1 MGNQYHNLAESAFTQ
16 DWTDTALI
24 ATDDDWSSVPSIIGY
39 RGDNLTSATAVD
51 PQTVVADGTSTP
63 VDVNANETNPNTFTT
78 GGVAEF
84 ELSNPVVA
92 LNGSG
97 TADAPFL
104 LIHLNTV
111 GVTNINVS
119 YKLRDLDGSIDN
131 AIQPIAL
138 QYRVGTSGNFINI
151 PAAFVPDASTGPS
164 EATLVT
170 TVNAVLPTAAENQS
184 QVQLR
189 IITTNAVGNDEWI
202 GIDDINI
209 SSTPSAFP
217 NVQITEYMYSGS
229 NDEFIEFTNLGNSPV
244 DMTGWSF
251 DDDSRTPGTVD
262 LSAFGIVQPGESVIL
277 AESADAAFRTAWGLS
292 NSVKVIGGLT
302 SNLGREDEINLFDNN
317 SQLVDRLTYGD
328 ERFPGTIRTQ
338 NISAWTEVENL
349 TPAEIN
355 AEWQFSVVGDGQNS
369 YTSTGGDV
377 GNPGVYFTGST
388 PIPGVIITQS
398 DGSTDIAEGG
408 ATDSYTVVLRQQPSA
423 DVTITI
429 DADSQ
434 LTTSPTTLIFTAQN
448 WNVGQTVTVAAVDD
462 TAFEGNHTGAIAH
475 VASSTDPNYN
485 NITIASVTANITDND
500 SPDSSAFTI
509 QITEYIYSGSNG
521 EFIEFTNLSSNS
533 IDLTGWSFD
542 DDSRIPGTVDLSAF
556 GIVQAGESII
566 LTETDAATFRTAWG
580 LSDAVKI
587 IGGLT
592 TNLGRED
599 EINLFDN
606 NSQLVDRLT
615 YGDERFPGTI
625 RTQNASAWTETEN
638 LAATEITAAWQ
649 LSVVGDGQNSFTSTG
664 GDIGNPGVYITG
676 STPTAGVIITQSDG
690 STDIAEGGATDIY
703 TIVLKSQPSANVIIN
718 ITPDSQATTSVTALT
733 FTPDNWNVA
742 QTVTVTAVDD
752 AVIESNHS
760 SIITHTATSTDASY
774 NGINI
779 PTVTAN
785 ITDNDFG
792 SLKKIGGISG
802 NGAEITAYDAV
813 TQRLFVVDGTANVQI
828 LNFSDPTNLTVFSV
842 IDLSAYGISANSV
855 AVKNGLVAIAI
866 EAANGVDPGKVVFYD
881 TAGTLL
887 GDVTVGVLPDMVTF
901 SPDGTKVLTANEGQ
915 RSGNADPI
923 GSVSIIDV
931 SQGVAAAT
939 VATASF
945 TSFDGQE
952 DALRNQGVR
961 ISPDKSFSLDAEP
974 EYITFSQDG
983 TEAWV
988 TLQENNAVAVV
999 DVATATVSQILPL
1012 GVVDH
1017 SLPGNE
1023 FDASDRDGGI
1033 NIRNWPVYGLFMP
1046 DAIAS
1051 FSANGRTYYV
1061 TANEGDTR
1069 DDDARV
1075 SELTLDSS
1083 KFPDA
1088 ATLQQP
1094 NNLGR
1099 LVVSTIDGD
1108 TDNDGDYDQLFVYGT
1123 RSFTIWD
1130 DQGKLVYDSGAAFE
1144 KITAQQVPSLFNSD
1158 GEVANSFDTRSDNK
1172 GPEPE
1177 GVTVGVINNRTYAFV
1192 GLERVGGVMIYE
1204 VTNPEKPQFI
1214 EYSPSQPGDLA
1225 PEGLVFIAANDSP
1238 NGKNLLVVSNEI
1250 SKTLTVY
1257 EVNLPTRISDIQ
1269 GAAHR
1274 SPLEGQQVTDVGG
1287 IVTAVRANGFYLQ
1300 DSNPDGNDATSEAIF
1315 VFTGSAPTVV
1325 VGDSVQV
1332 SGTVTEFRPG
1342 NNANNLSITQITS
1355 PTIVKLSSG
1364 NALPS
1369 ATILGDGGRT
1379 IPNQVI
1385 NNDAVGGNVE
1395 NPGTLFDPA
1404 EDGIDFYESLEGM
1417 LVQVNNPV
1425 AVSPTNSFGEIWV
1438 LADNGANATGR
1449 TPRGGIVISPDDFN
1463 PERIQI
1469 DDVLLTSR
1477 SPDVNVGATFDTI
1490 TGVVSYDFNN
1500 YEVLATSLTVTSP
1513 GSLSREVTD
1522 LIATTNQLT
1531 VATFNVENLDPS
1543 DGVTKFNN
1551 IGDRIVNNLQSPDII
1566 SIEEIQDNNGAT
1578 NDSVVDASVTF
1589 QTLIDAI
1596 IAAGG
1601 PTYEYRQINPVDDT
1615 NGGEPGGNIR
1625 VGFLFNPSRVDFVDK
1640 PGATSTSNTTVTNI
1654 NGVPTVSASPGL
1666 IDPTNSAFTDSRK
1679 PLVGEF
1685 TFNGQTVYVVANHF
1699 NSKGGDQ
1706 PLFGPSQPPTLTS
1719 ETQRQQQATVVKNFV
1734 QSVLAIN
1741 PNANVIVAGD
1751 LNDFEFSNPLSTLES
1766 GGLNTL
1772 IETLPENERYTY
1784 NFQGNAQTL
1793 DHILVSN
1800 NLLNNL
1806 DGFDV
1811 VHINSEF
1818 YDQDSD
1824 HDPVL
1829 ARFNLPG
1836 NLINGTPGRDNLT
1849 GTSGDDIITG
1859 YQGADNL
1866 TGGAGSDQFVYTSL
1880 RDGRDTITDFTP
1892 GSDKIALTAL
1902 FQSLNLDNL
1911 DYTTATA
1918 QGYLS
1923 FGTQGNNTNI
1933 FIDQDG
1939 TAGLTYRAVPLV
1951 TVQNVSSSALANS
1964 ANFVF

>member
-1 MGNQYHNLAESAFTQ
+1 MGNQYHNLAEGAFTQ

-24 ATDDDWSSVPSIIGY
+24 TIDDDWSGVSSIIGY
-39 RGDNLTSATAVD
+39 RGDTLTSATGVD
-51 PQTVVADGTSTP
+51 PQTVVADGTSSP
-63 VDVNANETNPNTFTT
+63 VDVNAGQTNPNTFNT

-104 LIHLNTV
+104 LIHLNTT

-119 YKLRDLDGSIDN
+119 YKLRDLDGSVDN
-131 AIQPIAL
+131 AIVPVAL
-138 QYRVGTSGNFINI
+138 QYRIGTSGNFINI
-151 PAAFVPDASTGPS
+151 PAAFVADASTGPNL
-164 EATLVT
+164 ADLVT
-170 TVNAVLPTAAENQS
+170 TVNAVLPIAAENQS

-209 SSTPSAFP
+209 SSAASTSA
-217 NVQITEYMYSGS
+217 NVQITEYMYSGG
-229 NDEFIEFTNLGNSPV
+229 NEEFIEFTNLGSNPV

-251 DDDSRTPGTVD
+251 DDDSRTPGTVA

-277 AESADAAFRTAWGLS
+277 AESADSAFRAAWGLS
-292 NSVKVIGGLT
+292 DTVKLIGGLT
-302 SNLGREDEINLFDNN
+302 ANLGREDEINLFDNSN
-317 SQLVDRLTYGD
+317 QLIDRLTYGD
-328 ERFPGTIRTQ
+328 QRFPGTVRTQ
-338 NISAWTEVENL
+338 NLSAWTEVENL
-349 TPAEIN
+349 TSTDISA
-355 AEWQFSVVGDGQNS
+355 AWQLSTVGDAQNS

-377 GNPGVYFTGST
+377 GNPGVYITSSAPT
-388 PIPGVIITQS
+388 PGVIITQS
-398 DGSTDIAEGG
+398 DGSTNIAEGG
-408 ATDSYTVVLRQQPSA
+408 ATDTYTVILR
-423 DVTITI
+423 
-429 DADSQ
+429 
-434 LTTSPTTLIFTAQN
+434 
-448 WNVGQTVTVAAVDD
+448 
-462 TAFEGNHTGAIAH
+462 
-475 VASSTDPNYN
+475 
-485 NITIASVTANITDND
+485 
-500 SPDSSAFTI
+500 
-509 QITEYIYSGSNG
+509 
-521 EFIEFTNLSSNS
+521 
-533 IDLTGWSFD
+533 
-542 DDSRIPGTVDLSAF
+542 
-556 GIVQAGESII
+556 
-566 LTETDAATFRTAWG
+566 
-580 LSDAVKI
+580 
-587 IGGLT
+587 
-592 TNLGRED
+592 
-599 EINLFDN
+599 
-606 NSQLVDRLT
+606 
-615 YGDERFPGTI
+615 
-625 RTQNASAWTETEN
+625 
-638 LAATEITAAWQ
+638 
-649 LSVVGDGQNSFTSTG
+649 
-664 GDIGNPGVYITG
+664 
-676 STPTAGVIITQSDG
+676 
-690 STDIAEGGATDIY
+690 
-703 TIVLKSQPSANVIIN
+703 SQPSANVTIN
-718 ITPDSQATTSVTALT
+718 ITPDSQATTSVTTLT
-733 FTPDNWNVA
+733 FTPVNWNVD

-752 AVIESNHS
+752 AIIESNHS
-760 SIITHTATSTDASY
+760 STITLTTTSTDASY

-779 PTVTAN
+779 PTITAS
-785 ITDNDFG
+785 ISDNDFG
-792 SLKKIGGISG
+792 SLRKIGGFIG
-802 NGAEITAYDAV
+802 NGAEITAYDPV
-813 TQRLFVVDGTANVQI
+813 SQRLFVVDGTANVQI
-828 LNFSDPTNLTVFSV
+828 LNFSDPTNPTLFSP

-881 TAGTLL
+881 TAGTFIN
-887 GDVTVGVLPDMVTF
+887 DVTVGVLPDMVTF

-915 RSGNADPI
+915 RSGSADPI

-931 SQGVAAAT
+931 SQGAATAT

-952 DALRNQGVR
+952 DVLRSQGVR
-961 ISPDKSFSLDAEP
+961 ISPGKTVSLDAEP
-974 EYITFSQDG
+974 EYITFSKDG
-983 TEAWV
+983 TQAWV
-988 TLQENNAVAVV
+988 TLQENNAIAVV
-999 DVATATVSQILPL
+999 DVATATVTQILPL
-1012 GVVDH
+1012 GVVNH
-1017 SLPGNE
+1017 SLLGNE
-1023 FDASDRDGGI
+1023 LDASDRDGAI
-1033 NIRNWPVYGLFMP
+1033 NIRNWPVFGLFMP

-1051 FSANGRTYYV
+1051 FAANGRTYYV

-1075 SELTLDSS
+1075 STLNLDVTQ
-1083 KFPDA
+1083 FPDA
-1088 ATLQQP
+1088 ATLKQP

-1099 LVVSTIDGD
+1099 LTVSTIDGD
-1108 TDNDGDYDQLFVYGT
+1108 IDSDGDYDQLFAYGT
-1123 RSFTIWD
+1123 RSFSIWD
-1130 DQGKLVYDSGAAFE
+1130 DQGNLVYDSGSAFE

-1158 GEVANSFDTRSDNK
+1158 GEATNSFDTRSDNK

-1177 GVTVGVINNRTYAFV
+1177 GVTIAVINNRTYAFI
-1192 GLERVGGVMIYE
+1192 GLERVGGVMVYE

-1214 EYSPSQPGDLA
+1214 EYSPAQPGDFA
-1225 PEGLVFIAANDSP
+1225 PEGLIFIAANDSP
-1238 NGKNLLVVSNEI
+1238 NGKNLLVVSNEV
-1250 SKTLTVY
+1250 SKTVTVY

-1269 GAAHR
+1269 GTAHR
-1274 SPLEGQQVTDVGG
+1274 SPLEGQQVTDVAG
-1287 IVTAVRANGFYLQ
+1287 IVTAVRSNGFYLQ
-1300 DSNPDGNDATSEAIF
+1300 DPNPDANDATSEGIF
-1315 VFTGSAPTVV
+1315 VFTRSAPTVAI
-1325 VGDSVQV
+1325 GDSVQV

-1342 NNANNLSITQITS
+1342 NNANNLSTTQITS

-1369 ATILGDGGRT
+1369 ATILGNGGRV

-1449 TPRGGIVISPDDFN
+1449 TARGGIVISANDFN

-1469 DDVLLTSR
+1469 DEALLTSG

-1490 TGVVSYDFNN
+1490 TGVVDYNFNN
-1500 YEVLATSLTVTSP
+1500 YEVLPTSLTVTSA
-1513 GSLSREVTD
+1513 GSLSREVTN
-1522 LIATTNQLT
+1522 LTPTTNQLT

-1543 DGVTKFNN
+1543 DGAVQFNN
-1551 IGDRIVNNLQSPDII
+1551 IAGRIVNNLKSPDII
-1566 SIEEIQDNNGAT
+1566 SLEEIQDNNGPK
-1578 NDSVVDASVTF
+1578 NDSVVDANITY

-1625 VGFLFNPSRVDFVDK
+1625 VGFLFNPNRVSFVDIA
-1640 PGATSTSNTTVTNI
+1640 GGTSTSNTTVTNV
-1654 NGVPTVSASPGL
+1654 NGVPTLSGSPGL
-1666 IDPTNSAFTDSRK
+1666 IDPTNSAFTNSRK

-1685 TFNGQTVYVVANHF
+1685 TFNGQTVFVVANHF

-1706 PLFGPSQPPTLTS
+1706 PLFGPNQPPNLSS
-1719 ETQRQQQATVVKNFV
+1719 EIQRQQQATVVKNFV

-1741 PNANVIVAGD
+1741 PNANVAVVGD

-1793 DHILVSN
+1793 DHILVTN

-1806 DGFDV
+1806 DGYDV

-1824 HDPVL
+1824 HDPSV
-1829 ARFNLPG
+1829 ARFNLPV
-1836 NLINGTPGRDNLT
+1836 NLINGTPGRDNLV
-1849 GTSGDDIITG
+1849 GSSGNDIITG

-1880 RDGRDTITDFTP
+1880 RDGRDTIADFTP
-1892 GSDKIALTAL
+1892 GIDKIVFTQL
-1902 FQSLNLDNL
+1902 FQSLNLDSLN
-1911 DYTTATA
+1911 YATATA
-1918 QGYLS
+1918 QGYLGFS
-1923 FGTQGNNTNI
+1923 TQANNTNI
-1933 FIDQDG
+1933 LIDQDG
-1939 TAGLTYRAVPLV
+1939 AAGLTYRAVPLISA
-1951 TVQNVSSSALANS
+1951 QGVSQAALANS